1 MAMDKEKFS
10 VKEEIKNELRESV
23 PYNITPQDLEI
34 DDAIVD
40 KYTSSVFAKFKK
52 GETNNRWFTASG
64 ILSILFG
71 VIAFLTIIIIA
82 IVFAVKRELIVGDGN
97 FESVRTKIIIS
108 CIVVPIIA
116 IISIIVG
123 AKIKSYSKYSKARLI
138 DNVVS
143 ISVMIVLQFLFGGL
157 IFSALTIV
165 GYFVGIGS
173 DYGAIYYN
181 KVDNPSTQVRR
192 LADAKKLFQD
202 GVIDEQ
208 EFKNLKEHILRESDF
223 E

>member
-1 MAMDKEKFS
+1 M
-10 VKEEIKNELRESV
+10 
-23 PYNITPQDLEI
+23 
-34 DDAIVD
+34 
-40 KYTSSVFAKFKK
+40 
-52 GETNNRWFTASG
+52 G
-64 ILSILFG
+64 
-71 VIAFLTIIIIA
+71 
-82 IVFAVKRELIVGDGN
+82 
-97 FESVRTKIIIS
+97 
-108 CIVVPIIA
+108 
-116 IISIIVG
+116 
-123 AKIKSYSKYSKARLI
+123 
-138 DNVVS
+138 
-143 ISVMIVLQFLFGGL
+143 MIVLQFLFGGL

>member
-1 MAMDKEKFS
+1 MQ
-10 VKEEIKNELRESV
+10 NL
-23 PYNITPQDLEI
+23 
-34 DDAIVD
+34 
-40 KYTSSVFAKFKK
+40 KK
-52 GETNNRWFTASG
+52 ARLTIG
-64 ILSILFG
+64 G